1 MHRGNSRRTRADG
14 GCVMTMVA
22 TSINAAILPRRSG
35 LSGALSDLFWR
46 RPRLLLVLMLAP
58 PVLWLGVIYL
68 GSVFALLL
76 QSFFSIDEFSG
87 LINREFT
94 LKTYGD
100 LLQPANY
107 DIILRTL
114 TMAVL
119 VTLAAAIVAF
129 PIAYYAARYARG
141 RWKALFY
148 LGVMLPLWSSYLVKV
163 YAWKLILA
171 KEGILTWLLERL
183 HLSWLLDAWLA
194 LPTVGGNSL
203 SVSATGTFLV
213 FVYVW
218 LPFMILPI
226 QAALERVPGNLIE
239 ASSDLGAS
247 PGQTFRNVVF
257 PLALPGIV
265 AGSIFTFSLTLGDY
279 IIPSLIGTS
288 RLFIG
293 QAVYAQQGTA
303 GNIPLAAAFTVV
315 PIVIMG
321 FYLWGARRMG
331 AFDAL

>member
-1 MHRGNSRRTRADG
+1 MSVSTVSQYSA
-14 GCVMTMVA
+14 A
-22 TSINAAILPRRSG
+22 PAILPAASG
-35 LSGALSDLFWR
+35 MRGVLSDAFWR
-46 RPRLLLVLMLAP
+46 RPKLLLLLMLLP
-58 PVLWLGVIYL
+58 PVLWLGIIYI
-68 GSVFALLL
+68 GSLFALLL

-100 LLQPANY
+100 LFQAANL
-107 DIILRTL
+107 DIILRTV
-114 TMAVL
+114 TMAAT
-119 VTLAAAIVAF
+119 VTLASAVIAF

-148 LGVMLPLWSSYLVKV
+148 LAVMLPLWSSYLVKI

-171 KEGILTWLLERL
+171 KEGILTWLFAKLNL
-183 HLSWLLDAWLA
+183 LWLLDAWLS
-194 LPTVGGNSL
+194 LPVVGGNSL
-203 SVSATGTFLV
+203 SVSFTGTFIV

-218 LPFMILPI
+218 LPFMILPM

-239 ASSDLGAS
+239 ASADLGAS
-247 PGQTFRNVVF
+247 PGQTFRNVLL

-279 IIPSLIGTS
+279 IIPQVIGTS

-293 QAVYAQQGTA
+293 QAVYTQQGTA
-303 GNIPLAAAFTVV
+303 GNIPLAAAFAVV

-321 FYLWGARRMG
+321 LYLWMAKRMG